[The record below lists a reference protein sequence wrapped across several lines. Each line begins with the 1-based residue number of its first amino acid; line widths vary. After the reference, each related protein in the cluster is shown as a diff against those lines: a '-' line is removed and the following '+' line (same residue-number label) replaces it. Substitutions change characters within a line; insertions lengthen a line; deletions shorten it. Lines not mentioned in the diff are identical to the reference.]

1 MEFLIGHAFLRP
13 CAKDS
18 QHLVISPIDNSKCAD
33 YHDLQSEM
41 VASDADRIAIPCRG
55 GAGTALRPCCIKSL
69 CDSTGVGPCD
79 QETGRGVR
87 HDDFQTAPE
96 SDGVTAF
103 GEQIVHQAQRVLEE
117 VEQLALLAA
126 QGKDQLYRRLLIDV
140 IRSAVH
146 SLKILGLIMSTD

>member
-1 MEFLIGHAFLRP
+1 
-13 CAKDS
+13 
-18 QHLVISPIDNSKCAD
+18 
-33 YHDLQSEM
+33 
-41 VASDADRIAIPCRG
+41 
-55 GAGTALRPCCIKSL
+55 
-69 CDSTGVGPCD
+69 
-79 QETGRGVR
+79 
-87 HDDFQTAPE
+87 
-96 SDGVTAF
+96 VTAF